1 MKKILVIDDS
11 PLVSMN
17 LEKHV
22 IPEIKAKYMQIF
34 DPYKTREA
42 IEEFKPDVV
51 ILDYRFNLPIDGEEI
66 GKFIKENYSIPIIYH
81 SFAEPGEAQELIDS
95 VKPLAY
101 IPKEAAYSRDSKL
114 VFYSLMRHI
123 FEKT

>member
-11 PLVSMN
+11 PLVSQN
-17 LEKHV
+17 LEKFV

-42 IEEFKPDVV
+42 IEEFKPDII

-66 GKFIKENYSIPIIYH
+66 GMFIKENYSIPIIYH
-81 SFAEPGEAQELIDS
+81 SFAGLEEARELIDS
-95 VKPLAY
+95 VNPLAY
-101 IPKEAAYSRDSKL
+101 IPKETSYSNYSKL
-114 VFYSLMRHI
+114 IFYSLMHHV
-123 FEKT
+123 FEKA